1 MTGSG
6 SPSKGLDDVVID
18 DSSISLVEG
27 DRGWLVYRGF
37 DITEVVRAA
46 RFEDVVHLLVFGEPP
61 GEDAR
66 RHLQGALASRRAL
79 APELER
85 VESSLP
91 TTLAPLD
98 ALRTLVSAMGSDGPG
113 YPPTFEDGLS
123 LIARCPTLLARYVR
137 RTQGLGAVAPR
148 SELGHAENFLWML
161 TGELPSARPA
171 RALERYFLL
180 LADHGMNASTLA
192 LRVAISTQADLVSGA
207 VAALAT
213 LKGPAHGGAP
223 SRVSDMLD
231 AVAAPENAR
240 AWIADAL
247 ARGQRLYGFGHRA
260 YKVEDPR
267 ALLLREIAKD
277 VADPKRLELAHA
289 VEAAALAAL
298 RERKPHVPLYTNVEF
313 YAAVVLEAV
322 GLPRELFTPAFA
334 LARTAGW
341 TAHALEQAS
350 SNRLIRPD
358 VRYVGPPRGRRWPE
372 PSA

>member
-1 MTGSG
+1 
-6 SPSKGLDDVVID
+6 
-18 DSSISLVEG
+18 
-27 DRGWLVYRGF
+27 
-37 DITEVVRAA
+37 
-46 RFEDVVHLLVFGEPP
+46 
-61 GEDAR
+61 
-66 RHLQGALASRRAL
+66 
-79 APELER
+79 
-85 VESSLP
+85 
-91 TTLAPLD
+91 
-98 ALRTLVSAMGSDGPG
+98 
-113 YPPTFEDGLS
+113 
-123 LIARCPTLLARYVR
+123 
-137 RTQGLGAVAPR
+137 
-148 SELGHAENFLWML
+148 
-161 TGELPSARPA
+161 
-171 RALERYFLL
+171 
-180 LADHGMNASTLA
+180 
-192 LRVAISTQADLVSGA
+192 
-207 VAALAT
+207 
-213 LKGPAHGGAP
+213 
-223 SRVSDMLD
+223 MLD

>member
-1 MTGSG
+1 MPGSG

-37 DITEVVRAA
+37 DIAEVVRAA
-46 RFEDVVHLLVFGEPP
+46 RFEEVVYLLSFGELP
-61 GEDAR
+61 GAPSLR
-66 RHLQGALASRRAL
+66 RLEEALASRRAL
-79 APELER
+79 SPELER
-85 VESSLP
+85 VEASLP
-91 TTLAPLD
+91 VTLPPLD
-98 ALRTLVSAMGSDGPG
+98 ALRTLVSAMGSDAPG

-123 LIARCPTLLARYVR
+123 LVAGCPTLLARFVR
-137 RTQGLGAVAPR
+137 RSRGLAPVPPR
-148 SELGHAENFLWML
+148 SELRHVENFLWML
-161 TGELPSARPA
+161 NGEVPDPRRA

-192 LRVAISTQADLVSGA
+192 LRVAISTQADLVSAA

-223 SRVSDMLD
+223 FRVSDMLD
-231 AVAAPENAR
+231 SVASPQNAR
-240 AWIADAL
+240 PWIADAL

-260 YKVEDPR
+260 YRVEDPR
-267 ALLLREIAKD
+267 AVLLREIAQD
-277 VADPKRLELAHA
+277 VADPPRFALALA
-289 VEAAALAAL
+289 VEGAALAAL

-358 VRYVGPPRGRRWPE
+358 VRYVGPERGRRWPE
-372 PSA
+372 PVP